1 MDLKASEERKH
12 SNRIMHPGKI
22 ITLRA
27 SFAGVSPDR
36 ESSSAGDRQKKT
48 RLALKQE
55 PYENIWLENH
65 IYRKCCLLFP

>member
-1 MDLKASEERKH
+1 MDLRASEERNH
-12 SNRIMHPGKI
+12 SNQKTHPRKI

-55 PYENIWLENH
+55 PYENIWLENR
-65 IYRKCCLLFP
+65 IYRKCCRLFP